1 MNMSDEAA
9 VLVKFDENR
18 EKLTRS
24 LRLHHV
30 HLPAYTLS

>member
-1 MNMSDEAA
+1 MSDEA
-9 VLVKFDENR
+9 VVRVKFDENR

-30 HLPAYTLS
+30 HLPTHALS